1 MTAGGLRVLLVGATG
16 VFGSRLAQGLV
27 REPGI
32 ALILAGRTL
41 PALEKLGTKLGGA
54 PETVV
59 FDRDRA
65 TAGRLRRLR
74 ADIVIDAAGPFR
86 SGHTRLIEAAIEA
99 GCHYLDLADGR
110 AFVAEVGCFDQAARE
125 RGVAVLAGASTTPA
139 LSHAVLDRI
148 TGGWRRIDAIR
159 VAISPGNRAPR
170 GLSVVRAILSYA
182 GRPVRLFRGG
192 DWTSAPGWGLTHRIA
207 FPGLGRRTASLC
219 DTPDLDLLVERYRP
233 RESAEFFAGLELPV
247 LHYGLVLASLAVR
260 ARIIGSL
267 APFARPLR
275 FLAALFEPLG
285 SDRGG
290 MVVEVRG
297 ADSDRSPV
305 TATWSLV
312 ARAGMGPYVP
322 TLAALALVRRLRDGT
337 LGFRGAGPCVGHL
350 TLDDFDADFERLGI
364 ETKIESQS
372 HQDGG
377 FVPTSGL
384 ATHAVPLDSLHH
396 EFLCR

>member
-1 MTAGGLRVLLVGATG
+1 
-16 VFGSRLAQGLV
+16 
-27 REPGI
+27 
-32 ALILAGRTL
+32 LILAGRTL

-182 GRPVRLFRGG
+182 GRPMRLFRGG

-207 FPGLGRRTASLC
+207 YPGLGRRTASLC

-247 LHYGLVLASLAVR
+247 LHYGLLLASFAVR

-297 ADSDRSPV
+297 ADSDQNPV
-305 TATWSLV
+305 AATWSLV

-322 TLAALALVRRLRDGT
+322 TLAALALVRRLRHGT

-364 ETKIESQS
+364 ETKIESRR
-372 HQDGG
+372 
-377 FVPTSGL
+377 FAPTSGL
-384 ATHAVPLDSLHH
+384 ATRAVPLDPLHH
-396 EFLCR
+396 EYLCR